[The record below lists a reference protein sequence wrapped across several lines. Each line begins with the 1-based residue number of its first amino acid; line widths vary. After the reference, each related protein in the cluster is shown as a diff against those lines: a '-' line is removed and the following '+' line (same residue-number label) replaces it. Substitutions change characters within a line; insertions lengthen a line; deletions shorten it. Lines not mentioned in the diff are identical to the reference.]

1 MTTPQDNDE
10 PSVAS
15 IGSKPLTFGS
25 LFAGIGGFDLGLESA
40 GMRCLWQ
47 VERDEYA
54 ANVLAKNFPGVER
67 WRDVETF
74 PPIGGDWSVDV
85 ICAGPPCQPISSA
98 GHRKG
103 CQDERWM
110 WGECLR
116 IVATLKPS
124 VFVAENPTNLLNDD
138 RGRTFRGIVGALSA
152 VGYCVEWHVIPASAV
167 GAPHR
172 RNRVWI
178 VAYSDEQRRRWGDT
192 PEALQGVGEAGEE
205 SAGGGEPRR
214 RRRHSMAATTGLG
227 DRIRRELEAPSG
239 VQGMLGAARVHWA
252 TEPGVGRV
260 ADGFPSRVDRLRCL
274 GNAAVPQ
281 VVRAI
286 GRTIVT
292 GARA

>member
-1 MTTPQDNDE
+1 MTHDVAG

-15 IGSKPLTFGS
+15 DGSMPLTFGS

-47 VERDEYA
+47 VERDDYA
-54 ANVLAKNFPGVER
+54 TRVLAKHWPAVER

-74 PPIGGDWSVDV
+74 PPVGGDWSVDV

-103 CQDERWM
+103 CHDERWM

-138 RGRTFRGIVGALSA
+138 RGRTFRAIVGALSS
-152 VGYCVEWHVIPASAV
+152 VGYDAEWHVIPACAV

-178 VAYSDEQRRRWGDT
+178 VAYTDEQRRWGGE
-192 PEALQGVGEAGEE
+192 PSKALQGMGEAGQEL
-205 SAGGGEPRR
+205 AGSGEPRR
-214 RRRHSMAATTGLG
+214 GGRHSVAATTRLG

-239 VQGMLGAARVHWA
+239 VQGMLGAARVYWA

-286 GRTIVT
+286 GRAIVT

>member
-1 MTTPQDNDE
+1 MPKDDE
-10 PSVAS
+10 ELSAAS
-15 IGSKPLTFGS
+15 AGSKPLTFGS

-54 ANVLAKNFPGVER
+54 ANVLAKNFPDVER

-152 VGYCVEWHVIPASAV
+152 VGYCVEWHVIPACAV

-178 VAYSDEQRRRWGDT
+178 VAYSDEQRRRWGDA
-192 PEALQGVGEAGEE
+192 PEALQGVGEAGKE
-205 SAGGGEPRR
+205 SAGGGEPCR

-227 DRIRRELEAPSG
+227 DRIRRELKAPSG
-239 VQGMLGAARVHWA
+239 VQGMLGAARIHWA
-252 TEPGVGRV
+252 TEPAVGRV

-286 GRTIVT
+286 GRAIVT